1 MISEMLCL
9 SSFGTSF
16 VSYNAF
22 APTMVAVKR
31 KNKID
36 MAIAKF
42 LFFTSRIP
50 PFLIT
55 KATLCFI
62 NYFLDFNCGKET
74 LWLGRAITP
83 SFKTTNFIKFITNK
97 MKSHTF
103 RFSRPT
109 NRLPIL
115 QERPLQTIILPM
127 NAQRS
132 LLYPLLRLYP
142 QLLLP
147 SFHRLT

>member
-1 MISEMLCL
+1 MISDMLCL

-22 APTMVAVKR
+22 APTMVVVKR

-36 MAIAKF
+36 TAMAKF

-62 NYFLDFNCGKET
+62 NYFLDFNSGKET

-83 SFKTTNFIKFITNK
+83 SFKK
-97 MKSHTF
+97 
-103 RFSRPT
+103 
-109 NRLPIL
+109 
-115 QERPLQTIILPM
+115 
-127 NAQRS
+127 
-132 LLYPLLRLYP
+132 Y
-142 QLLLP
+142 
-147 SFHRLT
+147 